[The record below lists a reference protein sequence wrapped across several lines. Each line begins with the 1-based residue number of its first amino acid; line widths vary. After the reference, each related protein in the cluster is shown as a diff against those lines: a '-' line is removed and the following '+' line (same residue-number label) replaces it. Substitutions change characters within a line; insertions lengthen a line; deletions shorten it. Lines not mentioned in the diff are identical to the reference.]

1 MAFVG
6 KAHLLRVRD
15 GHEAKVSNMELF
27 FDLIYVFAVT
37 QISHLLLGNLT
48 ELNALQSL
56 VLWFGVWLA
65 WQYTC
70 WLTNWFDPDKVSMRL
85 MLFTIMFIALLGA
98 VALPH
103 AFSNQNQAWVL
114 GITFASLHF
123 IRNVFVLLNLGAKH
137 PLTPNY
143 RRMFVWGTLTATFW
157 VLGAMNLDVMMRLLF
172 WALAVSCDYFSP
184 MIGFPVPFLGR
195 SNTKEWTVEGGHMAE
210 RCQLFVIVALG
221 ETLLISGATLS
232 GAHHV
237 DTPMLIAF
245 FVSFISSVAMWWI
258 YFDTSSKDGSHAITR
273 SDDPGRI
280 ASYFGYV
287 HVILIAGVIVSAV
300 ASELY
305 LAHPPQKMDLT
316 LVVVLISGPA
326 IYLIGNI
333 FYKRIIYNHYP
344 LSHLVGLALLALLI
358 PISFLTDLLMVGI
371 LTMLVLVMVAV
382 WSSLKRKTLA
392 PEGAK
397 HHASS

>member
-37 QISHLLLGNLT
+37 QISHLLLGDLT
-48 ELNALQSL
+48 LMNAIQSL
-56 VLWFGVWLA
+56 ILWFGVWLA

-70 WLTNWFDPDKVSMRL
+70 WLTNWFDPDKVTMRL
-85 MLFTIMFIALLGA
+85 MLFSIMFLALLGA

-103 AFSNQNQAWVL
+103 AFNNQIQGWVL
-114 GITFASLHF
+114 ALTFGAIHF
-123 IRNVFVLLNLGAKH
+123 VRNIFVLLNLGPKH
-137 PLTPNY
+137 ALTPNY
-143 RRMFVWGTLTATFW
+143 RRMFVWGALSATFW
-157 VLGAMNLDVMMRLLF
+157 ILGAMNPDVTMRLIF
-172 WALAVSCDYFSP
+172 WGLAVSCDYFSP
-184 MIGFPVPFLGR
+184 MIGFPTPFLGR

-232 GAHHV
+232 GASHV

-245 FVSFISSVAMWWI
+245 FVSFVSSVAMWWI
-258 YFDTSSKDGSHAITR
+258 YFDTSSKDGSHAITH
-273 SDDPGRI
+273 SDDQGKV
-280 ASYFGYV
+280 ASYFNYV
-287 HVILIAGVIVSAV
+287 HVILIAGIIVSAV

-316 LVVVLISGPA
+316 LVIVLISGPA
-326 IYLIGNI
+326 IYLIGNTL
-333 FYKRIIYNHYP
+333 YKRIIYNHYP
-344 LSHLVGLALLALLI
+344 LSHLVGLGLLAVLI
-358 PISFLTDLLMVGI
+358 PISFMTDLLMVGI
-371 LTMLVLVMVAV
+371 LTMLVLILVAV
-382 WSSLKRKTLA
+382 WSSLKRKTL
-392 PEGAK
+392 
-397 HHASS
+397 SQRRS